1 MFDMRMHSDRD
12 NPAERFDAPGN
23 FTDQAT
29 KDQVR
34 LAAPESSGVDPA
46 TRAIPKQ
53 VAKL

>member
-34 LAAPESSGVDPA
+34 RLLRNFLEWTRRLAQFQS
-46 TRAIPKQ
+46 R
-53 VAKL
+53 